1 MKTTRTLLLSL
12 SAASLLA
19 GCGDSAPD
27 ITGHW
32 VSEGIETRSGANNS
46 KLYLLRDFQT
56 AETHSAARFDFFAD
70 AAGAQPTVSVWLD
83 GPYTLGKAWD
93 AVEGAYTGEF
103 TFSTLKVTPRS
114 AGMVDYLNSSAAGT
128 CGSKPFTLGVEQ
140 DVSDTG
146 CLTLGLDLKNKATEY
161 DIVKREGDKLYY
173 GARPTDGS
181 GLDTPEK
188 RPTALQVPLVRAN

>member
-1 MKTTRTLLLSL
+1 MNTTRTLLRSLATLSF
-12 SAASLLA
+12 ALA
-19 GCGDSAPD
+19 GCASTPD

-32 VSEGIETRSGANNS
+32 VSEGVETRSGANNT
-46 KLYLLRDFQT
+46 KLYLRRDFQT
-56 AETHSAARFDFFAD
+56 ADTHSAARFDFFAD
-70 AAGAQPTVSVWLD
+70 EAGTQPTVTVWLD
-83 GPYTLGKAWD
+83 GPYTLSGPWSAVKD
-93 AVEGAYTGEF
+93 AYAGEF
-103 TFSTLKVTPRS
+103 TFSALKITAKAP
-114 AGMVDYLNSSAAGT
+114 GMVDYLNSSAAGT

-181 GLDTPEK
+181 GLDSPEK
-188 RPTALQVPLVRAN
+188 RPTALQVPLVLAK